1 MNNFQLQ
8 QIIVHCSVAYYRR
21 IVTLSLQ
28 HFLSILHNLRCIELK
43 KKYVLYRRSIYL
55 IRTISIAIQWT
66 PALHKPPVNKYIM
79 AEQYNATNRHLQCRI
94 GSIFTGRHSILHA
107 VNFRVIQ

>member
-43 KKYVLYRRSIYL
+43 NMCYTV
-55 IRTISIAIQWT
+55 AVFIQWT